1 MEAITRILTPTNI
14 QYMLGGAGYSILVAI
29 VALLGG
35 SILGLLSAA
44 AKMSKYKVL
53 RAIANVY
60 VEVLR
65 GTPMLLQILIVY
77 LCGPVLTKSLFNFV
91 YTPNV
96 YVVGMVAI
104 AINSG
109 AYETELFRSAIQS
122 IDRGQSEAAQM
133 VGLTYVQSMRY
144 VILPQAFKRVL
155 PPFINEFIVLIKD
168 TSLLSSIG
176 AVELLHSAEI
186 LAAKYY
192 TYFIPLGSAAVI
204 YLAITLTIS
213 AFARKLERRLSE
225 SD

>member
-1 MEAITRILTPTNI
+1 
-14 QYMLGGAGYSILVAI
+14 
-29 VALLGG
+29 
-35 SILGLLSAA
+35 
-44 AKMSKYKVL
+44 
-53 RAIANVY
+53 
-60 VEVLR
+60 
-65 GTPMLLQILIVY
+65 
-77 LCGPVLTKSLFNFV
+77 
-91 YTPNV
+91 
-96 YVVGMVAI
+96 
-104 AINSG
+104 
-109 AYETELFRSAIQS
+109 
-122 IDRGQSEAAQM
+122 M

>member
-1 MEAITRILTPTNI
+1 MGAITRILTPTNI

-44 AKMSKYKVL
+44 AKMSKYKLL

-122 IDRGQSEAAQM
+122 IDRGQAEAAQM

-186 LAAKYY
+186 LATKYY